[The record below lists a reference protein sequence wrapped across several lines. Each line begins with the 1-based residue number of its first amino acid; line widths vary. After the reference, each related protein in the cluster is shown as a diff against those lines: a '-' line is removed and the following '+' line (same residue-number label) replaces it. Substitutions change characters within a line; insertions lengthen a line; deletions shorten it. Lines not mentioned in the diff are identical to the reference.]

1 MTVEATG
8 FGKYVQTGITLAL
21 NQNAVVDVTLKPG
34 GVQAR
39 SSPSWKT
46 QRSSTR
52 RNAEVSDAVR
62 PAARLRTAAGDQP
75 QRLQRRALGAP
86 GVSQLGS
93 GQAAFSQGVQFSSNG
108 GRTRSNNFMIDG
120 QDINDPSVSGGQQA
134 INNPDIVQEVRLIT
148 NQFLAE
154 YGRNA
159 GSVLNIVTKA
169 GTNDYHGT
177 LFMFHNNNNLN
188 ACSNLNKTGG
198 FCNKAA
204 T

>member
-1 MTVEATG
+1 MVN
-8 FGKYVQTGITLAL
+8 VP
-21 NQNAVVDVTLKPG
+21 LKPG
-34 GVQAR
+34 DLQA
-39 SSPSWKT
+39 SVTVVENAAVLNTS
-46 QRSSTR
+46 
-52 RNAEVSDAVR
+52 NAEVSVQFDS
-62 PAARLRTAAGDQP
+62 
-75 QRLQRRALGAP
+75 RRVSELPLAPNRNVFNVALGAP

-93 GQAAFSQGVQFSSNG
+93 GQSAFSQGVQFSANG

-169 GTNDYHGT
+169 GTNEYHGT
-177 LFMFHNNNNLN
+177 LFMFHNERQFECLQQPQ
-188 ACSNLNKTGG
+188 
-198 FCNKAA
+198 
-204 T
+204 